1 MTARLVADGLAGQRE
16 AIAVLQAG
24 GIIGLPTDTVY
35 GIAVALT
42 TPGGIERLFAVKE
55 RPPDKAI
62 VVLADSLEQVEVL
75 VEVPDLGRRLAYR
88 YWPGALTLVIH
99 VRPDARLPLALT
111 AGTRTLGVRVPGHPT
126 PRSLA
131 RAVGPLPTSSA
142 NRSGNADCRDAGS
155 VAAALGQHLDLILD
169 GGASPGGV
177 PSTVVDCT
185 GPEPRVL
192 REGAIPGSEIAR
204 AAGMAEGSSA
214 GGAGGA
220 EEAELR

>member
-1 MTARLVADGLAGQRE
+1 MRSVAD
-16 AIAVLQAG
+16 
-24 GIIGLPTDTVY
+24 
-35 GIAVALT
+35 
-42 TPGGIERLFAVKE
+42 
-55 RPPDKAI
+55 
-62 VVLADSLEQVEVL
+62 
-75 VEVPDLGRRLAYR
+75 
-88 YWPGALTLVIH
+88 
-99 VRPDARLPLALT
+99 
-111 AGTRTLGVRVPGHPT
+111 

-220 EEAELR
+220 GGAEEAELR